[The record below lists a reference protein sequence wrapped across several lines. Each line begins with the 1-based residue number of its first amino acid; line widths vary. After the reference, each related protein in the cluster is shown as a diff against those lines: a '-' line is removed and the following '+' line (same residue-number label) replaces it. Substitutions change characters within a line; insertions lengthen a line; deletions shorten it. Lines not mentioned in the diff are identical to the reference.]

1 MFKPVTGE
9 ALNDFD
15 DETKELYSKKTHD
28 PRLSYVLSVMPRRN
42 RHNLPVIVDTDNNQY
57 IQDLE
62 ETTGFIVT
70 GCATL
75 PNPSRKHR
83 GDIKEKGGKLKFF
96 WAKPLSSWGGYTHF
110 VADKWGL
117 KVDFIDA
124 GSEKVLYQV
133 SYPRR
138 QL

>member
-62 ETTGFIVT
+62 TSVNRFKWWYLGTLSFFTFACMQFQKAYYPYGIIVRRSVPTT
-70 GCATL
+70 
-75 PNPSRKHR
+75 P
-83 GDIKEKGGKLKFF
+83 
-96 WAKPLSSWGGYTHF
+96 AK
-110 VADKWGL
+110 
-117 KVDFIDA
+117 
-124 GSEKVLYQV
+124 
-133 SYPRR
+133 
-138 QL
+138 